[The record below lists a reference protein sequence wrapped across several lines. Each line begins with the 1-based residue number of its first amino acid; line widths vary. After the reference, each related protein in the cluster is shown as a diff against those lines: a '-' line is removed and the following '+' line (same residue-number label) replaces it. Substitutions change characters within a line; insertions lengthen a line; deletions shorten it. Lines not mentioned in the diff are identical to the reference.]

1 MNSKWAIFHW
11 NVHPPCW
18 ALGEISLWYVR
29 WHHGRVKNKEYWW
42 GHINPGIPRLAKS
55 LVHPGPGLHV
65 CQKSLFSDIF
75 PWVVPWLQADRAR
88 GTYSVDMWRVTEYW
102 FYYLIYTKLHFLFE
116 RASSRLKYSQY
127 LYIPISQNRY
137 QKENIKQSICREY
150 FPLPGCWFVPKCC
163 SHLPLPLS
171 SLDDLW
177 EIHVGIKLICFTN
190 FGFILLPSLSER
202 G

>member
-1 MNSKWAIFHW
+1 MRPHKSWHPSPRQESSSPRSRSPCLPEVIIFRY
-11 NVHPPCW
+11 
-18 ALGEISLWYVR
+18 LSLSR
-29 WHHGRVKNKEYWW
+29 AMTPGRQ
-42 GHINPGIPRLAKS
+42 GQGD
-55 LVHPGPGLHV
+55 
-65 CQKSLFSDIF
+65 LFC
-75 PWVVPWLQADRAR
+75 R
-88 GTYSVDMWRVTEYW
+88 Y
-102 FYYLIYTKLHFLFE
+102 FLFE
-116 RASSRLKYSQY
+116 KASSRLKYSQY

>member
-1 MNSKWAIFHW
+1 MDILILETLWWSEKIMNSKWAIFHW

-88 GTYSVDMWRVTEYW
+88 GTYSVDMWRVTYILNCIFCLRKPVLSW
-102 FYYLIYTKLHFLFE
+102 SSRNIYTLELLALSRH
-116 RASSRLKYSQY
+116 RSSFSLRSRFNYGL
-127 LYIPISQNRY
+127 
-137 QKENIKQSICREY
+137 
-150 FPLPGCWFVPKCC
+150 
-163 SHLPLPLS
+163 SHL
-171 SLDDLW
+171 
-177 EIHVGIKLICFTN
+177 
-190 FGFILLPSLSER
+190 
-202 G
+202 